1 MISAIQTY
9 IFIYKFLHVSINLKL
24 RALSQ
29 IGFAESVQADAAAG
43 FEVRKLGELDV
54 FVIERTITAEQT
66 GAARALDN
74 LSGHLLTNIAF
85 EHFIVDSRN
94 VLSILNAN
102 YLIHWDARLVI
113 WVVFL
118 VLFAKFNQFLNASFL
133 ENLFTAFVILKF
145 YILTGLAKD
154 TKDTFAL
161 DKSICS

>member
-9 IFIYKFLHVSINLKL
+9 VFIYKFLHVSINLKL

-29 IGFAESVQADAAAG
+29 ICFAESIQADAAAR
-43 FEVRKLGELDV
+43 FEVRKFGELDV
-54 FVIERTITAEQT
+54 FVIEWTIAAEQT

-74 LSGHLLTNIAF
+74 LCWHLLTNIAF

-94 VLSILNAN
+94 VLPILNAN
-102 YLIHWDARLVI
+102 DLIHGDTRLVI

-118 VLFAKFNQFLNASFL
+118 VLFAKFNKFLNASFL

-145 YILTGLAKD
+145 DILTGLAKD
-154 TKDTFAL
+154 TGDTFAL
-161 DKSICS
+161 NKGICG